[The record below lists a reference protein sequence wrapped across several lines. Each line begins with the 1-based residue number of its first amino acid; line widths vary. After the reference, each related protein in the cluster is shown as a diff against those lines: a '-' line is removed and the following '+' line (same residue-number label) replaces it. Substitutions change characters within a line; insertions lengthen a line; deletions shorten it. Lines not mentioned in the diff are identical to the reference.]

1 MFKHVLIPTDGS
13 ELSKKAID
21 AGIAFAKESGASVT
35 AYYAVETPPAQVYGE
50 GYHFPD
56 AKMAGEHD
64 KAVRAAGAQYI
75 DEIGRAAKAAGV
87 PFDSAVSEAVSPY
100 EGIVNAARE
109 HDCDVIFM
117 ASHGRK
123 GIARIALGSVT
134 SNVLTH
140 STVPVLV
147 YR

>member
-13 ELSKKAID
+13 ELSKKAIQ
-21 AGIAFAKESGASVT
+21 AGIAFAKESGARVT

-56 AKMAGEHD
+56 SKMASEHD
-64 KAVRAAGAQYI
+64 QAVRAAGAQYI
-75 DEIGRAAKAAGV
+75 EEIGRAAKAAGV
-87 PFDSAVSEAVSPY
+87 AFDSSVSEAVSPY
-100 EGIVNAARE
+100 EGIVNAARD

-123 GIARIALGSVT
+123 GLARLALGSVT

>member
-13 ELSKKAID
+13 ELSKKAIQ
-21 AGIAFAKESGASVT
+21 AGIAFAKESGARVT

-56 AKMAGEHD
+56 AKMVSEHD
-64 KAVRAAGAQYI
+64 QAVRAAGAQYVE
-75 DEIGRAAKAAGV
+75 EIGRAAKAAGV
-87 PFDSAVSEAVSPY
+87 AFDASVSEAVSPY

-123 GIARIALGSVT
+123 GLARLALGSVT

>member
-21 AGIAFAKESGASVT
+21 AGIAFAKESGARVT
-35 AYYAVETPPAQVYGE
+35 AYYAVEAPPAQVYGE

-64 KAVRAAGAQYI
+64 RAAREAGAQYI
-75 DEIGRAAKAAGV
+75 DEVGRAAKAAGV
-87 PFDSAVSEAVSPY
+87 AFDCAVSEAVSPY

-123 GIARIALGSVT
+123 GLARLALGSVT
-134 SNVLTH
+134 SSVLTH

>member
-13 ELSKKAID
+13 QLSRKAID
-21 AGIAFAKESGASVT
+21 AGIAFAKESGARVT
-35 AYYAVETPPAQVYGE
+35 GYYALEEPTPAVYGE
-50 GYHFPD
+50 GYQFPD
-56 AKMAGEHD
+56 GGQSSAQESAQRKE
-64 KAVRAAGAQYI
+64 GARYV
-75 DEIGRAAKAAGV
+75 DEIARAAKAAGV
-87 PFDSAVSEAVSPY
+87 AFDADVTKAVSPY
-100 EGIVNAARE
+100 EGIVKAARE

-123 GIARIALGSVT
+123 GLARLALGSVT

>member
-21 AGIAFAKESGASVT
+21 AGIAFAKESGARVT
-35 AYYAVETPPAQVYGE
+35 AYYAVETPTAPIYGE
-50 GYHFPD
+50 GYRFPEGSND
-56 AKMAGEHD
+56 D
-64 KAVRAAGAQYI
+64 QRAAGTQYI
-75 DEIGRAAKAAGV
+75 EEVGRAAKAAGV
-87 PFDSAVSEAVSPY
+87 SFDSALSEAVSPY
-100 EGIVNAARE
+100 EGIVSAARE

-123 GIARIALGSVT
+123 GLARLALGSVT
-134 SNVLTH
+134 SSVLTH

>member
-13 ELSKKAID
+13 ELSKKAIE
-21 AGIAFAKESGASVT
+21 AGIAFAKEAGARVT
-35 AYYAVETPPAQVYGE
+35 AYYAVEKPTTAIYGE
-50 GYHFPD
+50 GYRFPD
-56 AKMAGEHD
+56 GNGQAEEQ
-64 KAVRAAGAQYI
+64 RANGTQYM

-87 PFDSAVSEAVSPY
+87 KFDSAVNEAVSPY
-100 EGIVNAARE
+100 EGIVKAARD
-109 HDCDVIFM
+109 HACDVIFM

-123 GIARIALGSVT
+123 GIARLALGSVT
-134 SNVLTH
+134 NSVLTH